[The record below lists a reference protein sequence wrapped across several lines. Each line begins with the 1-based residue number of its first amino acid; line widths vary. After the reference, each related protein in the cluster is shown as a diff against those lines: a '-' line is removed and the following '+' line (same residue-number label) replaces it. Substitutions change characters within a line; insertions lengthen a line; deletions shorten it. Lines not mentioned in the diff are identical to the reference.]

1 MTTVWNTRLL
11 IKSIHHYLIL
21 FANTA
26 ERLNMI
32 KGISNERLKEYRS
45 LRLDA
50 EELLDRIIDE
60 CKELP
65 DQQWKT
71 IDEFMAEPIEGWC
84 FLIHRKFNNRTMGN
98 YSLGMFWI
106 DGEISKEEH
115 ITHVMPITTPEA
127 PK

>member
-1 MTTVWNTRLL
+1 
-11 IKSIHHYLIL
+11 
-21 FANTA
+21 
-26 ERLNMI
+26 MI
-32 KGISNERLKEYRS
+32 EGISKERLKEYRS

-98 YSLGMFWI
+98 YSLGRFWI

-115 ITHVMPITTPEA
+115 ITHVMPIKTTEDL
-127 PK
+127 K

>member
-32 KGISNERLKEYRS
+32 EGISKERLKEYRS

-98 YSLGMFWI
+98 YSLGRFWI

>member
-32 KGISNERLKEYRS
+32 AGISKERLKEYRS

-60 CKELP
+60 CKELNP
-65 DQQWKT
+65 GVV
-71 IDEFMAEPIEGWC
+71 IDEILSPSNAAS
-84 FLIHRKFNNRTMGN
+84 RTG
-98 YSLGMFWI
+98 
-106 DGEISKEEH
+106 
-115 ITHVMPITTPEA
+115 
-127 PK
+127 